1 MSDGEMAEWI
11 DRAMPW
17 LIRMRD
23 EYVDLIR
30 HSEPEGCEPYAA
42 AIVDLD
48 SLIACERQPG
58 LFEPDGQGATG
69 CTE

>member
-1 MSDGEMAEWI
+1 MSDGEMAAWI

-30 HSEPEGCEPYAA
+30 HSEPEGCE
-42 AIVDLD
+42 
-48 SLIACERQPG
+48 S
-58 LFEPDGQGATG
+58 
-69 CTE
+69 

>member
-1 MSDGEMAEWI
+1 MTAAEMAAWI

-30 HSEPEGCEPYAA
+30 HSEPEGCEPFAL
-42 AIVDLD
+42 AIADLD
-48 SLIACERQPG
+48 SLIAGERQPG
-58 LFEPDGQGATG
+58 LFEPDGKGAT
-69 CTE
+69 